1 MATQKITRREFLR
14 LAGLASSAAILSA
27 CGQKVVKETQIV
39 EKVVNVTQVVKETQ
53 VVEQTKVVQVQS
65 TQIVEQTKVVQ
76 QNVEVTPTPLP
87 AITTPQGKE
96 LPADAAPLEKQ
107 IYREAGGE
115 PKYFDGSRSIY
126 DAGGINMI
134 TEPLLRNN
142 ENIETVPALAESWKP
157 GPNAEYWE
165 FVIRQGAIW
174 SDDDSPITA
183 DDIVFTY
190 QHMSDPKLAN
200 PWIWFYFDIKGVSE
214 YNAGTAGPE
223 GIGVEKVDDRT
234 VRIYGEHGS
243 IPYLPALLSY
253 QGAVF
258 APKHVAEAD
267 PEHWADVSTA
277 DAIAKLPSSGPYL
290 LSKWDHNK
298 EIDYVI
304 NPKYNGPHKAGI
316 QTVINP
322 LLATGAPEFTPWL
335 NQETDLVHI
344 VDAPSLAASR
354 ADPKLNPLLH
364 FFNNFQST
372 YVSLNTYMPPLD
384 NHDFRE
390 ALAHSIDR
398 DTMCQQVLN
407 GTYVAGYSMLPPGF
421 PAYNSD
427 LKQYQVFDL
436 DAAKKSLTAS
446 GVDPAKVTIDM
457 YTNGRDVILEFVQQ
471 QWQTNLGIKVNLTLL
486 DNATWGAKRAD
497 HAMMAY
503 RGPYEYDYVDPSN
516 LLTGLWRSVAAPT
529 GKTEPWGSPRHP
541 WKSDQFDQLVTAAGS
556 EADTTK
562 RIQEFQD
569 AEKILVTDVGGVFL
583 AHQVVF
589 QIWWPWLVGMAPNK
603 DGNVVFRWLDI
614 ARFQMYIR
622 DDVDNLKAN
631 YYK

>member
-14 LAGLASSAAILSA
+14 LAGITSGAAILGA
-27 CGQKVVKETQIV
+27 CAPKVVKETQIV

-53 VVEQTKVVQVQS
+53 VVEQTKVVEATKIVQQ
-65 TQIVEQTKVVQ
+65 TQIVEQQ
-76 QNVEVTPTPLP
+76 VEVTPTPLP
-87 AITTPQGKE
+87 AIMTPQGRE

-107 IYREAGGE
+107 IYREAGAE
-115 PKYFDGSRSIY
+115 PKFFDGARSIY

-174 SDDDSPITA
+174 SDDVPITA
-183 DDIVFTY
+183 DDVVFTY
-190 QHMSDPKLAN
+190 QHMTDPALAN
-200 PWIWFYFDIKGVSE
+200 PWIWFYFDIKGVQA

-253 QGAVF
+253 QGACIT
-258 APKHVAEAD
+258 PKHAAESD
-267 PEHWADVSTA
+267 PAHWADAATT
-277 DAIAKLPSSGPYL
+277 DAIQKLVSGGPYL

-298 EIDYVI
+298 EIQYVI
-304 NPKYNGPHKAGI
+304 NPKYNGPHKPGI

-322 LLATGAPEFTPWL
+322 LLAAGAPEFTPWL

-344 VDAPSLAASR
+344 LGVPDLAFAR
-354 ADPKLNPLLH
+354 ADPKLSPLVH

-372 YVSLNTYMPPLD
+372 YISLNTYMPPLD
-384 NHDFRE
+384 NLNFRK

-398 DTMCQQVLN
+398 DTMCNQVLN

-421 PAYNSD
+421 PAYNPD
-427 LKQYQVFDL
+427 LKQYQVYDM
-436 DAAKKSLTAS
+436 DAANKYLTDS
-446 GVDPAKVTIDM
+446 GVDPKGVTIEL
-457 YTNGRDVILEFVQQ
+457 YSNGVDTLVQFVQQ
-471 QWQTNLGIKVNLTLL
+471 QWQTNLGIKVNLNQL
-486 DNATWGAKRAD
+486 DNATWGQKRAD
-497 HAMMAY
+497 HAMEAY
-503 RGPYEYDYVDPSN
+503 RGPYEYDFVDPSN
-516 LLTGLWRSVAAPT
+516 MLTSLWRSVKAPE

-541 WKSDQFDQLVTAAGS
+541 WKSDQFDQLVTTAGS
-556 EADTTK
+556 EADVTK

-569 AEKILVTDVGGVFL
+569 AEKILVEDVGGVFL

-589 QIWWPWLVGMAPNK
+589 QIWWPWLVGMAPNT

-614 ARFQMYIR
+614 ARYQMYIR
-622 DDVDNLKAN
+622 NDVDDLKAN

>member
-14 LAGLASSAAILSA
+14 LAGLTSGAAILSA
-27 CGQKVVKETQIV
+27 CAPKVVKETQIV
-39 EKVVNVTQVVKETQ
+39 EKVVKETQ
-53 VVEQTKVVQVQS
+53 VVEAT
-65 TQIVEQTKVVQ
+65 TIVEQTKVVESTKIVQ
-76 QNVEVTPTPLP
+76 QTQIVQQQVEVTPTAIP
-87 AITTPQGKE
+87 ALVTPQGRE
-96 LPADAAPLEKQ
+96 LPPDAASLDKQ
-107 IYREAGGE
+107 IYRESGAE
-115 PKYFDGSRSIY
+115 PKFFDGSRSIY

-142 ENIETVPALAESWKP
+142 ENIETVSALAESWSP

-183 DDIVFTY
+183 DDVVFTY
-190 QHMSDPKLAN
+190 QHMADPALAN
-200 PWIWFYFDIKGVSE
+200 PWIWFYYDIKGVQA
-214 YNAGTAGPE
+214 YNTGQAGADA
-223 GIGVEKVDDRT
+223 IGVEKVDDRT

-253 QGAVF
+253 QGAVL

-267 PEHWADVSTA
+267 PEHWADAATP

-290 LSKWDHNK
+290 LTKWDHNK
-298 EIDYVI
+298 EIQYDI

-322 LLATGAPEFTPWL
+322 LLAAGAPEFTPWL
-335 NQETDLVHI
+335 NQESDLVHI
-344 VDAPSLAASR
+344 LDVPSLAFARS
-354 ADPKLNPLLH
+354 DPKLNPLIH

-372 YVSLNTYMPPLD
+372 YIALDTFMPPLD
-384 NHDFRE
+384 NLNFRK

-398 DTMCQQVLN
+398 VTLCQQVLN
-407 GTYVAGYSMLPPGF
+407 GTYVPGYSMLPPGF
-421 PAYNSD
+421 PAYNPD

-436 DAAKKSLTAS
+436 DQAKQYLTDS
-446 GVDPAKVTIDM
+446 GVDPASVTIEL
-457 YTNGRDVILEFVQQ
+457 YSNGVDQFLQYVQQ
-471 QWQTNLGIKVNLTLL
+471 QWETNLGIKVNL
-486 DNATWGAKRAD
+486 NQIENGVWGQMRAD
-497 HAMMAY
+497 HQMEAY

-516 LLTGLWRSVAAPT
+516 LLTSLWRSVPAPE
-529 GKTEPWGSPRHP
+529 GKSEPWGSPRHP

-556 EADTTK
+556 EADVNK

-569 AEKILVTDVGGVFL
+569 AEKILVDDVGGVFL

-589 QIWWPWLVGMAPNK
+589 QIWWPWLVGMHPNTE
-603 DGNVVFRWLDI
+603 GNVVFRWLDI
-614 ARFQMYIR
+614 ARFQMYIQNTV
-622 DDVDNLKAN
+622 DDLKAS